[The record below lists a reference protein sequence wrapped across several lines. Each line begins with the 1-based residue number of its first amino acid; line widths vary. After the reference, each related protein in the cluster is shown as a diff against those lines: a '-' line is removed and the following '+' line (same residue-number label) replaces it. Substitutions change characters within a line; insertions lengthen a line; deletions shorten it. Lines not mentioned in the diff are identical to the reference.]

1 MTEHFFLFETNF
13 GVGGVAWSDTG
24 LTRLQFPDTPGEAER
39 RLRAQGCVPVE
50 GAPPAMAES
59 AAALVRRYL
68 EGEKL
73 DFLELPLDM
82 SSVGAFEAAVYDR
95 LRHIPYGRTTTYGA
109 LAEAVASPDAA
120 QAIGMAMGRN
130 PWPIIVP
137 CHRVLAA
144 SKKIGGFS
152 APGGVVTKRKLLGM
166 ESAAAPPDEDLFA
179 RYSSVVIA
187 SADRLA

>member
-1 MTEHFFLFETNF
+1 MNEHFLLFDSSY
-13 GVGGVAWSDTG
+13 GVGGVAWSDAG
-24 LTRLQFPDTPGEAER
+24 LTRLQFPDALGEAER
-39 RLRAQGCVPVE
+39 RLRAQGCLRFE
-50 GAPPAMAES
+50 GPPPAMAET

-95 LRHIPYGRTTTYGA
+95 LRHVPYGRTTTYGA
-109 LAEAVASPDAA
+109 LAEAVDSPGAA

-166 ESAAAPPDEDLFA
+166 ESAAAPPEQDLFA
-179 RYSSVVIA
+179 V
-187 SADRLA
+187 

>member
-1 MTEHFFLFETNF
+1 MSEHFFLFDTND
-13 GVGGVAWSDTG
+13 GIGGVAWSAAG
-24 LTRLQFPDTPGEAER
+24 LTRLQFPDRPGEAER
-39 RLRAQGCVPVE
+39 RLRAQGCVPIE
-50 GAPPAMAES
+50 GAPTPMAET

-68 EGEKL
+68 AGEKL
-73 DFLELPLDM
+73 DFLELRLDM

-95 LRHIPYGRTTTYGA
+95 LRHVPYGRTTTYGA
-109 LAEAVASPDAA
+109 LAEAVASPGAA

-166 ESAAAPPDEDLFA
+166 ESAAAPPEEDLFA
-179 RYSSVVIA
+179 
-187 SADRLA
+187 L